1 MSILVKESNPQTGS
15 ALSRWMGR
23 RRESWKRTWA
33 EMKRMKSAYL
43 LLAPYAIVF
52 FLFVILPVGMAMV
65 LSLTDFNMLQ
75 MPNFVG
81 LDNYV
86 RLFLSDD
93 VFLIA
98 VKNTLLFAMIT
109 GPVGFIA
116 SFLLAWLINGLPRV
130 LRTIMV
136 VVFYAPSI
144 SGQAFFVWQV
154 LFSGDANGYINGFLM
169 QLGILQEPV
178 QWLQDPQTMMPVVI
192 IAVLWMSMGAGFLSF
207 VAGLQG
213 VNTSL
218 FEAGRIDGIRNRI
231 QELWFITLPSMKPQL
246 MFGAVMSITSSFTA
260 CDVVNNLVGFPSTD
274 YAAHTIVA
282 HLQDYG
288 NIRFEMGYACSIAT
302 ILFVAMILINRVVQN
317 LLNKIGH

>member
-1 MSILVKESNPQTGS
+1 MS
-15 ALSRWMGR
+15 ALSMWMKKRG
-23 RRESWKRTWA
+23 ESWKKTWA

-52 FLFVILPVGMAMV
+52 FLFVILPVATAIV

-75 MPNFVG
+75 LPNFVG

-98 VKNTLLFAMIT
+98 VKNTLLFAVIT
-109 GPVGFIA
+109 GPIGFMA

-130 LRTIMV
+130 LRAIMV
-136 VVFYAPSI
+136 VVLYAPSI

-169 QLGILQEPV
+169 ELGILQEPI
-178 QWLQDPQTMMPVVI
+178 QWLQDPKTMMTVVI

-213 VNTSL
+213 VDASL
-218 FEAGRIDGIRNRI
+218 FEAGRIDGIKNRI

-302 ILFVAMILINRVVQN
+302 ILFVAMILINKVVQN
-317 LLNKIGH
+317 LLSKIGH

>member
-1 MSILVKESNPQTGS
+1 MSTLVKQTNEKSTS
-15 ALSRWMGR
+15 ALSRWASNR
-23 RRESWKRTWA
+23 RNGMKRTWA

-75 MPNFVG
+75 MPNFIG
-81 LDNYV
+81 LENYV

-98 VKNTLLFAMIT
+98 VKNTLLFALIT
-109 GPVGFIA
+109 GPIGYIA
-116 SFLLAWLINGLPRV
+116 SFLLAWLINGLPRF
-130 LRTIMV
+130 LRAIMV
-136 VVFYAPSI
+136 VIFYAPSI

-154 LFSGDANGYINGFLM
+154 LFSGDANGYINGILM
-169 QLGILQEPV
+169 ELGILQEPI
-178 QWLQDPQTMMPVVI
+178 QWLQDPNTMMAVVC
-192 IAVLWMSMGAGFLSF
+192 IAVLWMSMGSGFLSF

-213 VNTSL
+213 VDSSL
-218 FEAGRIDGIRNRI
+218 FEAGRIDGIKNRI

-246 MFGAVMSITSSFTA
+246 MFGAVMAITSSFTA

-302 ILFVAMILINRVVQN
+302 VLFVAMIFINKVVQN
-317 LLNKIGH
+317 LLSKIGQ